1 MLQEAASLQRLREG
15 EDQIVIDH
23 DVFAKAHRSIAA
35 NAAAMTVASL
45 VWRGRMPMDA
55 ATMVARCILQR
66 DACRIDGFRWPR
78 ELGRGE
84 TDEVLHQ
91 LKDCLS

>member
-1 MLQEAASLQRLREG
+1 
-15 EDQIVIDH
+15 
-23 DVFAKAHRSIAA
+23 
-35 NAAAMTVASL
+35 
-45 VWRGRMPMDA
+45 MPMDA